1 MARRRKPRSRS
12 QDGTRVVRRV
22 RPELIPAPVV
32 EDEEDEDDEPVVAEV
47 PDRAPASTSSSVGP
61 LLALGVVIGAVVAL
75 PTSFPLL
82 AACAIGGLI
91 GAMLGIVLDRR
102 RQRSRLDAA

>member
-22 RPELIPAPVV
+22 RPELIPAPAV
-32 EDEEDEDDEPVVAEV
+32 EDEDDEPVVAEV